1 MTAKRITS
9 GVIDEVKE
17 TISWGL
23 PQKSDYNPPGKPWS
37 EYIDREGR
45 PLEAMAWCVEKQ
57 KSWTA
62 EDPKND
68 TRSVRL
74 QVDGAWEDF
83 HHMEP
88 VLVRKADLYLGNA
101 PSYEYPRGAD
111 GRILWQDNEY
121 AVVAVIKIHFKPHT
135 IRIGSPETRLI
146 KRLSR
151 TLGTGLLSLQLRE
164 QSLEN
169 MRRLAQDKLDSCN
182 ILADSLRNT
191 FAKSGLI
198 FSLIKLE
205 LSFLRQ
211 QWEAKLLEGSA
222 KREMKSEAIYA
233 LNTFAEQIGDASEP
247 LVAELIGAQQKF
259 QNISLPPK
267 MGANWLRMRIEEP
280 WYKLVQRKAVD
291 GTQRERIREQIAC
304 LKSSLYLGQ
313 DPELLAGCKDMA
325 DGLKDDWVTLIYYE
339 TESVDLHF
347 LEKLIRILENPLL
360 KLPGQEKSRKCLVR
374 LKALAETVEE
384 LEQNTNVVLR
394 EILNGNEDRIV
405 NEILRKEAV

>member
-1 MTAKRITS
+1 MSISINMGALEQACKEIIETILFVLPNAYKGTVYRIDKPPNMTAKRVTS
-9 GVIDEVKE
+9 GVIDEAKE

-23 PQKSDYNPPGKPWS
+23 PQKSDYNPPGRPWS
-37 EYIDREGR
+37 EYMDREGQ

-68 TRSVRL
+68 SRSVRL
-74 QVDGAWEDF
+74 QVDGVWEDF

-88 VLVRKADLYLGNA
+88 VLARKADLYLGNT
-101 PSYEYPRGAD
+101 PSFEYPRGID
-111 GRILWQDNEY
+111 GRILWQDKEY
-121 AVVAVIKIHFKPHT
+121 AVVAVIKIHFEPYT
-135 IRIGSPETRLI
+135 IKIGSPETRLI

-182 ILADSLRNT
+182 ILADSLRNA

-211 QWEAKLLEGSA
+211 QWETKLLEGSA
-222 KREMKSEAIYA
+222 KKEIKSRAITA
-233 LNTFAEQIGDASEP
+233 LNDFAGQIGDTAQP
-247 LVAELIGAQQKF
+247 LIAELIGAQQKF

-280 WYKLVQRKAVD
+280 WYKLRRRGAVD
-291 GTQRERIREQIAC
+291 DVQHEKVREQIAR

-313 DPELLAGCKDMA
+313 DPELLAGCKDIP
-325 DGLKDDWVTLIYYE
+325 DKLKDDWVTLIYYE
-339 TESVDLHF
+339 TEKVDLLF
-347 LEKLIRILENPLL
+347 L
-360 KLPGQEKSRKCLVR
+360 
-374 LKALAETVEE
+374 
-384 LEQNTNVVLR
+384 
-394 EILNGNEDRIV
+394 
-405 NEILRKEAV
+405 